1 MPDLMAL
8 VGSCQIAIAAF
19 IGKKPSFLL
28 KRSVSWVGVQDELLV
43 PGGEPDE
50 TSDDLFAKPAALVV
64 RVHCD
69 VGNVRTVEA
78 VGQRPPRANEV
89 AGRVD
94 EARELAVGEH
104 RHERVR
110 RLVSKRCESVQLR
123 ELGPSDCPDLVN
135 PRVLVVPTC
144 AVLIDHAPMPNR
156 PGHHQD
162 EARGSH
168 P

>member
-78 VGQRPPRANEV
+78 SASARPAPTRSPAVSTKHANLL
-89 AGRVD
+89 
-94 EARELAVGEH
+94 LANTVMSASGGLSQSGAS
-104 RHERVR
+104 RY
-110 RLVSKRCESVQLR
+110 SFES
-123 ELGPSDCPDLVN
+123 SDQA
-135 PRVLVVPTC
+135 T
-144 AVLIDHAPMPNR
+144 API
-156 PGHHQD
+156 
-162 EARGSH
+162 S
-168 P
+168 